1 MEDLAP
7 STGAPAAIIVSGR
20 GRERARRHRVT
31 QSRRTDA
38 LSAFVLA
45 AALLI
50 YALAPAL
57 WLAALASAGFVI
69 AAFVRPRLGLAA
81 VLATLPT
88 YFHAPELAGLALSLP
103 EVALLLTTVGLAIR
117 VAVRDDVRPRATR
130 SDGWVALLLAAAL
143 LSLLP
148 TEYLKL
154 SLRLLRTLL
163 LEPVFFY
170 YLVVSLCPDL
180 RALRPLAVGFLGA
193 AAVVAALA
201 IGQVLV
207 NTQTVEA
214 EGVRRALGP
223 FPSPNHLGLYL
234 GRALPFAVAGVL
246 WSRRLRGI
254 CLGLSGLLATALALT
269 FSVGAWL
276 GAATSLL
283 VLAAL
288 AGRRALVALSLAGGG
303 LAALALMVLAR
314 LGVERVIGQATLGG
328 TTAISR
334 RLIWAAALAMLR
346 DHPILGIGLDNFLY
360 RYQLEYMLP
369 EAWAEPNI
377 SHPHNWVLQF
387 WLELGVPGLL
397 AVLGLLGTFFWCT
410 ARLLR
415 RSAGDSA
422 GRLPRPRCFRS
433 PLVVGALASVAGWLV
448 HGAVD
453 NSYFLVDQAYLFW
466 WQLAIVEIAARGA
479 SMLDGHA
486 SVENPAA
493 NSDSRP

>member
-1 MEDLAP
+1 
-7 STGAPAAIIVSGR
+7 
-20 GRERARRHRVT
+20 VT

-38 LSAFVLA
+38 LSALA
-45 AALLI
+45 LVAALTT
-50 YALAPAL
+50 YALAPPP
-57 WLAALASAGFVI
+57 WLAPLAG
-69 AAFVRPRLGLAA
+69 AAFVAAAYRRPRLGLAA
-81 VLATLPT
+81 ILATLPT
-88 YFHAPELAGLALSLP
+88 YFHTPDLAGLSLSLP
-103 EVALLLTTVGLAIR
+103 EVALLLTTVGIALR
-117 VAVRDDVRPRATR
+117 VAVRGDVRPSPTR
-130 SDGWVALLLAAAL
+130 FDGWIALLLAAAL

-148 TEYLKL
+148 TEYPKL

-163 LEPVFFY
+163 LEPLLFY
-170 YLVVSLCPDL
+170 YLVVSVCSDL
-180 RALRPLAVGFLGA
+180 RALRPLVVGFLGA

-201 IGQVLV
+201 VGQIAL
-207 NTQTVEA
+207 NAQTVEV

-234 GRALPFAVAGVL
+234 GRALPFAVAGAL
-246 WSRRLRGI
+246 WSRRWRGL
-254 CLGLSGLLATALALT
+254 CLALSALLAAALALT

-276 GAATSLL
+276 GTATSLL

-288 AGRRALVALSLAGGG
+288 AGRRALLALTLAGGALAVLAFVALS
-303 LAALALMVLAR
+303 R

-334 RLIWAAALAMLR
+334 RLIWTAALAMLR

-387 WLELGVPGLL
+387 WLELGLPGLL
-397 AVLGLLGTFFWCT
+397 AVLGLLAAFFWC
-410 ARLLR
+410 AVRLLR
-415 RSAGDSA
+415 REPLPGVPLSS
-422 GRLPRPRCFRS
+422 RLCPRS
-433 PLVVGALASVAGWLV
+433 PLLVGALASLAGWLV

-466 WQLAIVEIAARGA
+466 WQIAIVEVAARTAVA
-479 SMLDGHA
+479 SANHTAPA
-486 SVENPAA
+486 SALGPSNPPSAA
-493 NSDSRP
+493 GQR